1 MNYRPLLAELI
12 GTFLLAFLVRLS
24 LGAQFPVATPVLA
37 ALTLGLI
44 VYMIGSVSGAHVN
57 PAVTIGL
64 FTIGKIKAIDALG
77 YIVAQFIGAFL
88 AGVAGTAILGSALT
102 STADSSVMIAVA
114 EAVGAAI
121 FLFGISAVVRK
132 KVPECMSGITVG
144 ASLLIGV
151 LAASTVS
158 AGILNPAVAL
168 ALHSLTLAYVLGPI
182 IGAVAG
188 VWLYRAIAD

>member
-1 MNYRPLLAELI
+1 MNYRPFLAELL

-37 ALTLGLI
+37 AITLGLI
-44 VYMIGSVSGAHVN
+44 VYILGSVSGAHVN

-64 FTIGKIKAIDALG
+64 FTIGKIKALDALG
-77 YIVAQFIGAFL
+77 YIIAQVIGAVL
-88 AGVAGTAILGSALT
+88 AGVAGTAMLGSALT
-102 STADSSVMIAVA
+102 ATADSSMMIVLA
-114 EAVGAAI
+114 EAIGAAI

-132 KVPECMSGITVG
+132 KVPDCMSGITVG
-144 ASLLIGV
+144 TSLLLGV
-151 LAASTVS
+151 LAASTAS

-168 ALHSLTLAYVLGPI
+168 ALHSFTPAYIFGPI

-188 VWLYRAIAD
+188 VWLYRAVAE

>member
-132 KVPECMSGITVG
+132 KVPDCMSGITVG

>member
-64 FTIGKIKAIDALG
+64 FTIGKIKALDAVG
-77 YIVAQFIGAFL
+77 YIIAQFIGAFL
-88 AGVAGTAILGSALT
+88 AGVAGTAMLGSALT
-102 STADSSVMIAVA
+102 ATADSSVMIAVA
-114 EAVGAAI
+114 ETIGAAI

-132 KVPECMSGITVG
+132 KVPDCMSGITVG
-144 ASLLIGV
+144 TSLLLGV
-151 LAASTVS
+151 LAASSVS